1 MKRYCGRDFS
11 AEELQAI
18 ARLIEQT
25 PKPNRAMLSRQVC
38 QMLAWTKPDGGLKDM
53 TCRVAMLRM
62 QADGLI
68 TLPAS
73 QFKRPR
79 RRADFPPTPATD
91 PLTPV
96 VCPVHELGPLTLRQV
111 AGTPNSRLWNEY
123 IARYHYLGYTQM
135 SGAQMR
141 YFVLE
146 GERLLALLSFGASA
160 WKLAARDRYI
170 GWSREQREQNLQLV
184 INNAR
189 FLILPWVK
197 VRNLASTV
205 LGRIA
210 RQIGADWTEQYKVE
224 PFLMETLVDAEHFE
238 GTCYR
243 AAGWT
248 ALGVTTGRGR
258 MDREHRKEGL
268 AAKRV
273 FVMPLVEGAP
283 EKLRT
288 AAPPPVWNPV
298 DSGTGT
304 EDVCGRS
311 KAGR

>member
-1 MKRYCGRDFS
+1 VKRYCGRDFS

-18 ARLIEQT
+18 NRLIEQT

-79 RRADFPPTPATD
+79 RRADFPPTAATD

-96 VCPVHELGPLTLRQV
+96 VCPVHELKPLTLRQV
-111 AGTPNSRLWNEY
+111 AGTANSRLWNEY

-141 YFVLE
+141 YFVFE
-146 GERLLALLSFGASA
+146 GERMLALLSFGASA

-189 FLILPWVK
+189 FLILPWIQSK
-197 VRNLASTV
+197 GLASKI
-205 LGRIA
+205 LSIIS
-210 RQIGADWTEQYKVE
+210 RQLPEDWQQRYGYRPV
-224 PFLMETLVDAEHFE
+224 LMETFVETPRHQ
-238 GTCYR
+238 GTCYKAANWALVGKTVGRGKKSLVHTQIIPIKDIWLYPLRRNFR
-243 AAGWT
+243 AALC
-248 ALGVTTGRGR
+248 A
-258 MDREHRKEGL
+258 
-268 AAKRV
+268 
-273 FVMPLVEGAP
+273 
-283 EKLRT
+283 
-288 AAPPPVWNPV
+288 
-298 DSGTGT
+298 
-304 EDVCGRS
+304 
-311 KAGR
+311 